1 MLRFA
6 RKAIAAALV
15 AIALLTAGLASSAT
29 ALPPAIALLLSQHWW
44 FQGSALDLVFAKTNG
59 VPNYNL
65 AALNGQAAG
74 TATSQLSVTNNG
86 KGLVQ
91 WLDGHWSSVTT
102 SNTPRE
108 SDKGLLVEEAR
119 TNSIRNNSNTGA
131 SAPSTLP
138 TNWSKASA
146 AGLTITYAYG
156 TENGLPY
163 FEVAASGTTGDTT
176 GLALSF
182 DAPTAIA
189 AVNGQT
195 WTNSATIS
203 LTGGSIANISSI
215 IWQLSERDGGG
226 ALLAAISSS
235 DFKGSLTATPTP
247 FSSALTITNAS
258 TAFQIPKFLV
268 NIGSGMVINF
278 TLRIAAVQAE
288 LGAFATS
295 PILTT
300 TVAVTRNADVV
311 QVIGAGATI
320 IPLSASAFFQTFGV
334 EGIIV
339 NARYLT
345 LGNDIAAFTGT
356 TTVLANDATN
366 NAQATLGSGTS
377 SGTVKAAF
385 GLDNAS
391 MTSIANG
398 GTKGTNSTSVWAT
411 NAVGA
416 TPFLGASNT
425 GGRSLNGYLQRAS
438 FAIPKGLF
446 DNRTSP

>member
-1 MLRFA
+1 MRVLAKLLLVLALTLVGLFA
-6 RKAIAAALV
+6 LPGLAGAQTLTQLV
-15 AIALLTAGLASSAT
+15 PLLQTPCGFPGSAEDLNFQTNTAQIYCQNAGPASGQISVTRAGAVGMVQNLAGLWSG
-29 ALPPAIALLLSQHWW
+29 PFPA
-44 FQGSALDLVFAKTNG
+44 
-59 VPNYNL
+59 
-65 AALNGQAAG
+65 
-74 TATSQLSVTNNG
+74 
-86 KGLVQ
+86 
-91 WLDGHWSSVTT
+91 
-102 SNTPRE
+102 NTPRE

-278 TLRIAAVQAE
+278 TLRIAALQSE

-334 EGIIV
+334 EGIGSGPRLLDLQTPALQ
-339 NARYLT
+339 N
-345 LGNDIAAFTGT
+345 NGT
-356 TTVLANDATN
+356 TTVLASDGTN
-366 NAQATLGSGTS
+366 VTQATLGSGTS
-377 SGTVKAAF
+377 VGTVKSAF
-385 GLDNAS
+385 GLDNTS
-391 MTSIANG
+391 MTAIANG
-398 GTKGTNSTSVWAT
+398 GTKTTQATSTWTTGAAGKTPYLGNRSDGTRA
-411 NAVGA
+411 
-416 TPFLGASNT
+416 
-425 GGRSLNGYLQRAS
+425 LNGYLQRAS